1 MPHSLLTQFVR
12 KHTQFSSLTVLIMMP
27 IFNSADFDA
36 FRSSYARALTLAVR
50 HVKHPDA
57 FRNKV
62 FELTEEGDA
71 TQAFTE
77 QPSDQARY
85 FAWFLTDELDDKLD
99 DIDWS
104 LVHIQPNDD
113 LGFGREVYK
122 HICVLIRFSDV
133 VEVSVRCAHHEGFAR
148 YMQELYSESC

>member
-1 MPHSLLTQFVR
+1 
-12 KHTQFSSLTVLIMMP
+12 MMP
-27 IFNSADFDA
+27 IFNYADFDA

-77 QPSDQARY
+77 QPSDQERY

-113 LGFGREVYK
+113 LGFGREVYQ

-133 VEVSVRCAHHEGFAR
+133 VQVSVTCAHQEGFAR
-148 YMQELYSESC
+148 YMQERYSESC